1 MSATRKFIEK
11 VRELP
16 PRSPSLC
23 MFSFQLNPQEARH
36 PPHHRGH
43 ARIVDVEVIDLS
55 IDPIPSAS
63 RVFHV
68 GIRSKVGPE

>member
-1 MSATRKFIEK
+1 
-11 VRELP
+11 
-16 PRSPSLC
+16 

-68 GIRSKVGPE
+68 GIRSNVGPE